1 MQLKWTVNEKGST
14 FLRRLMVS
22 MSIQVVLKSIL
33 ENPSKQI
40 RNCERN
46 GENANVSSSVETA
59 YLEKKTQTE
68 IKMTSGTSSTWSDR

>member
-1 MQLKWTVNEKGST
+1 
-14 FLRRLMVS
+14 MVS

-33 ENPSKQI
+33 ENPSKTGKQI
-40 RNCERN
+40 RNCEPN